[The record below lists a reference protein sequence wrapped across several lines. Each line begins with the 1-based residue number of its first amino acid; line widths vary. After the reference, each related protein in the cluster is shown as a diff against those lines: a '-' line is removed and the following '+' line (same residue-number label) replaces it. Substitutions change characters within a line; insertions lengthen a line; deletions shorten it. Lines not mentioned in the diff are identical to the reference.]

1 MTFQLLCMALIAIV
15 FGLVVAFYGYRIF
28 LLLLPIWGFF
38 FGFGLGAQTVTVLFG
53 DAFLATVTGWVVGF
67 IVGLIFAVLS
77 YLFYII
83 GVAIF
88 SGSFGYA
95 LGVAIM
101 GAIGLTGFIGWLV
114 GIILAIIVAAVVLF
128 FNLQKYAIE
137 IITAAGGAAI
147 SIAGILAP
155 FQDIPSSDPGEIVRS
170 TISSSWLWVLF
181 WLVLAVFAFIFQ
193 ERTNREFD
201 LEEPERT
208 W

>member
-38 FGFGLGAQTVTVLFG
+38 FGFGLGAQTISVLFG
-53 DAFLATVTGWVVGF
+53 DAFLATITGWVVGF

-88 SGSFGYA
+88 SASFGYA

-101 GAIGLTGFIGWLV
+101 GAIGITGLLGWLV
-114 GIILAIIVAAVVLF
+114 GIVLAIVVAGVVLI

-137 IITAAGGAAI
+137 LITAAGGAAV
-147 SIAGILAP
+147 SIAGLLAP
-155 FQDIPSSDPGEIVRS
+155 FQEIPSDPGNFVRD
-170 TISSSWLWVLF
+170 TISSSWLWILLWIV
-181 WLVLAVFAFIFQ
+181 VAVFAFIFQ
-193 ERTNREFD
+193 ERTNRAFV
-201 LEEPERT
+201 LEEPDRG

>member
-28 LLLLPIWGFF
+28 LMLLPLWGFF
-38 FGFGLGAQTVTVLFG
+38 FGFGLGAQTITVLLG

-101 GAIGLTGFIGWLV
+101 GAIGLTGFLGWLV
-114 GIILAIIVAAVVLF
+114 GIILAIIVAAVVLI

-137 IITAAGGAAI
+137 IITAAGGAAV
-147 SIAGILAP
+147 SIAGVLAP
-155 FQDIPSSDPGEIVRS
+155 FQDIPSDPGHILRD
-170 TISSSWLWVLF
+170 TISSSWLWILLWIV
-181 WLVLAVFAFIFQ
+181 VAVFAFIFQ
-193 ERTNREFD
+193 ERTNREFV
-201 LEEPERT
+201 LEEPERG